1 MASKPRLQAQVYS
14 RPLLNRRATQRKVR
28 HNWGFRGSCLS
39 HDCPPTAILSEFF
52 IPSVELSVS
61 PLTIYQTFQ
70 NGVPNTMTNR
80 TTLTLTS
87 LLGFT
92 GPVNVTISPYNTNPL
107 YGPVVQF
114 SKTGNNTETFTLT
127 ATGQVSDTLGVYSC
141 RATPSGVWTFTLSLV
156 AGAPAT
162 HVTFTDL
169 VSGTSRI
176 YNCPLA
182 PSP

>member
-1 MASKPRLQAQVYS
+1 
-14 RPLLNRRATQRKVR
+14 
-28 HNWGFRGSCLS
+28 
-39 HDCPPTAILSEFF
+39 LSEFF
-52 IPSVELSVS
+52 IPSVGLSIN
-61 PLTIYQTFQ
+61 PLAIYQTFH
-70 NGVPNTMTNR
+70 NGVPNTITNK
-80 TTLTLTS
+80 TTLTVAS
-87 LLGFT
+87 LLGFV

-127 ATGQVSDTLGVYSC
+127 ANGQVSDTLGVYSC
-141 RATPSGVWTFTLSLV
+141 RATPSGGWTFTLSV
-156 AGAPAT
+156 VSGAPAT
-162 HVTFTDL
+162 YVTFTDL